1 MLRMF
6 LMRYQENHE
15 NCGQKC
21 CHKKIF
27 VDFPLNK
34 ILGVLKEHLF
44 IEVDWM
50 LPYVTINQEQRKG
63 EKYGKN

>member
-1 MLRMF
+1 MF
-6 LMRYQENHE
+6 LMHYQENHE
-15 NCGQKC
+15 NCCQKC
-21 CHKKIF
+21 YHKNIF

>member
-1 MLRMF
+1 VLS
-6 LMRYQENHE
+6 Q
-15 NCGQKC
+15 
-21 CHKKIF
+21 KIF